1 MGQNKENKAKLNF
14 LVSHLSNNRGI
25 IEFRTLLNESNEELV
40 AISYVDSMT
49 NAQAV
54 FQALSSDTL
63 TFNKRD
69 KTQGKMANVFK
80 FESEEIVK

>member
-1 MGQNKENKAKLNF
+1 MGQNKENKVKLNF

-25 IEFRTLLNESNEELV
+25 IEFRTLLNEKNEELV

-49 NAQAV
+49 NAQTV
-54 FQALSSDTL
+54 FQTLNMDTL

-69 KTQGKMANVFK
+69 GSKGKMENVFK
-80 FESEEIVK
+80 FKE

>member
-1 MGQNKENKAKLNF
+1 
-14 LVSHLSNNRGI
+14 
-25 IEFRTLLNESNEELV
+25 
-40 AISYVDSMT
+40 MT